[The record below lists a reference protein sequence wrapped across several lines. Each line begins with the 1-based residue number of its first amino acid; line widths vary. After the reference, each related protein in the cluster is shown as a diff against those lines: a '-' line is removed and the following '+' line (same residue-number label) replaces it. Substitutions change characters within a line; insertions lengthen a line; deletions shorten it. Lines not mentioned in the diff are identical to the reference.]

1 MSSIKTTEIEGDVS
15 IGRHVGVGG
24 NANIQGNATV
34 KKNLKV
40 DGWLDA
46 KNIKGANKGI
56 FTTVEKLREAYPR
69 PHDGWWAIVG
79 RSLPGPVYI
88 GDGGAWV
95 ATGENGG
102 NPTVDSEQYNSNI
115 AELQKDVN
123 ELKKQ
128 SSASAAEYNVS
139 VSNGGRAYTLT
150 DAIVAVPAEF
160 QKPGL
165 TLSFVDSVTGMQ
177 TMYRCISKNWSTDVA
192 DWICTESAVED
203 EEYIYAVVDNDGR
216 IVFCIRE
223 DGTVNWTKGVPA
235 HVKRILN
242 ETASLLAAKQDA
254 VAGKSLVLSEV
265 ADAQDAVSDGEYR
278 WALTDADGRIV
289 FGIRE
294 DGSMVYAKSEML
306 PSVFMSDED
315 YLEIRTAAAGKVLS
329 TIDQEGREVHYNPVY
344 FKDVRL
350 PPGAV
355 RDFVAQFVDER
366 IAAAMSGQKTDTGL
380 PEYWESYLTDRVR
393 QIDRR
398 LLQMSGRNVAF
409 IWFTDLHLP
418 ANRRKS
424 AGVIEYL
431 LKFSNIN
438 RVFCGGDIPQAWGVK
453 EDLLNVAEEF
463 KTSYYRRI
471 SPYGRLYCIE
481 GNHDYTINGKTVAG
495 YTFPIQFSRNL
506 YMGRMSAY
514 GEVVTNSEDPAAIY
528 YYVDDTQQGVRYVV
542 VNTTDSANAGA
553 ANWQVLFT
561 MGRKQTDWLARE
573 AIGKCPAGY
582 RLIFIA
588 HVAPITPRKVGHQT
602 AYDFIGAVAEKKKV
616 TVNGTEYDFSS
627 APDVVMCL
635 AGHYHRDEATYSK
648 NLLWV
653 STACDA
659 AYGDYKAGQFGSPSD
674 YPEKIQGT
682 VCEQTLDCVGVD
694 LHENVVEF
702 LRVGGGYDRRYHTDI
717 LECAAGGS
725 LQLHTDMDNPVWMCC
740 DETGNSDTNHVW
752 TYKNDM
758 AGVADGLVS
767 GKKKG
772 YAVVCA
778 KNAAMRQMEIFGIRI
793 I

>member
-15 IGRHVGVGG
+15 VGRHVGVGG

-79 RSLPGPVYI
+79 RSLPGPVYV

-128 SSASAAEYNVS
+128 SSASVAEYNVS
-139 VSNGGRAYTLT
+139 ISNGGRAYTLT
-150 DAIVAVPAEF
+150 DAIAAVPSEF

-165 TLSFVDSVTGMQ
+165 TLSFVDSAVGMQ
-177 TMYRCISKNWSTDVA
+177 TTYRCMSKNWSTDVA
-192 DWICTESAVED
+192 DWICTEAAEED

-216 IVFCIRE
+216 IVFSIRE
-223 DGTVNWTKGVPA
+223 DGTVNWAKGVPV

-242 ETASLLAAKQDA
+242 ETASLLAGKQDA

-278 WALTDADGRIV
+278 WALTDAEGRIV

-315 YLEIRTAAAGKVLS
+315 YLEIRTDAAGKVLS
-329 TIDQEGREVHYNPVY
+329 TIDHAGREVHYNPVC
-344 FKDVRL
+344 FHNVRM
-350 PPGAV
+350 PSGAV
-355 RDFVAQFVDER
+355 RDAVAPLVDER
-366 IAAAMSGQKTDTGL
+366 IAAAMSGQQPETGL
-380 PEYWESYLTDRVR
+380 PGYWKPYLEERVR

-398 LLQMSGRNVAF
+398 MLQMSGRNVNF

-418 ANRRKS
+418 ANRGKS
-424 AGVIEYL
+424 ASVIEYL
-431 LKFSNIN
+431 LQFSNIN

-481 GNHDYTINGKTVAG
+481 GNHDYTINGKTVTG

-514 GEVVTNSEDPAAIY
+514 GEVVTNVDDPAAIY
-528 YYVDDTQQGVRYVV
+528 YYVDDMQQGVRYVV

-553 ANWQVLFT
+553 NNWQVLFT
-561 MGRKQTDWLARE
+561 MGKKQTDWLARE
-573 AIGKCPAGY
+573 AVGNCPAGY

-588 HVAPITPRKVGHQT
+588 HVSPITPRKVGHQT

-616 TVNGTEYDFSS
+616 AVNGTEYDFSS

-682 VCEQTLDCVGVD
+682 VYEQTLDCVGVD

-725 LQLHTDMDNPVWMCC
+725 LQLHTDMDNPVWTVC
-740 DETGNSDTNHVW
+740 DDTGNSDTNHVW
-752 TYKNDM
+752 TYKTDIAEV
-758 AGVADGLVS
+758 AGGLVR
-767 GKKKG
+767 GKQKG

-778 KNAAMRQMEIFGIRI
+778 KNTAMRQMEIFGIKI